1 MITEQSNPNTR
12 NLDQMST
19 LDVLR
24 AINDEDQQVA
34 LAVRQAL
41 PSIAQAVDAIHAR
54 LAQGGRLIYSG
65 AGTSGRLGIL
75 DAAECPPTY
84 GTPPE
89 LVQGIIAG
97 GDEAIVHSIENV
109 EDSVESGADD
119 LRARH
124 LTAQDAVVGVA
135 ASGRTPYVLG
145 ALAYARQVGALTVGF
160 ACNVP
165 APILEAAEIA
175 IGVPVGAEVVSGST
189 RMKAGTAQKLV
200 LNMIST
206 AVMIKLGKVYGNL
219 MVDVQITNEKLANRA
234 RGIVQ
239 QLTKVDENR
248 AAELLDAAGGS
259 ASVAVAMHFRGV
271 DAAAARLLLQQ
282 AGGLRGVI
290 GDVL

>member
-1 MITEQSNPNTR
+1 
-12 NLDQMST
+12 
-19 LDVLR
+19 
-24 AINDEDQQVA
+24 VA